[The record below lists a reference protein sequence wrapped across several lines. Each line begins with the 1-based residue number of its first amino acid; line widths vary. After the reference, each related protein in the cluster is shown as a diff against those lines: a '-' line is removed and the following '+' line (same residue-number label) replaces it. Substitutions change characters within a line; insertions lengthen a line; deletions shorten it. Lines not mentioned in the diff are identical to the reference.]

1 MFFFILIL
9 NFIFFSESLFSSES
23 KDLYLENIV
32 VKSTRSQTNIYQLG
46 SSLNIITSKQIS
58 DRGYTFVNEA
68 LEGISGL
75 TINQAGAFGGT
86 ATLRIRGASSDQTL
100 VLVDGVSV
108 NDPSSPGGG
117 FDFSNY
123 LTSNI
128 ERIEILKSSQSTLWG
143 SDAIGGII
151 NIITKDLKLNPMLNF
166 VLEKGSH
173 ETTKLG
179 SNFNIIKDSNK
190 VLIAANLYSS
200 KGISKAEKK
209 DGNSEKDGF
218 GSKSYLIKTSH
229 DFFKTKF
236 STNLNYTESD
246 IDFDSYGFVTGV
258 QDGDENTK
266 AKQFN
271 WNLSAKNLSL
281 DNNFTNTFMYG
292 YSKITRRYFS
302 NNIQNFFAEGK
313 RDFFRYVGNYN
324 INKNNFITYGF
335 EKEDLSAVDF
345 SFETKSFF
353 MLYEV
358 IPFNGLGL
366 SFGVREDKRKNSSN
380 KSTSKITAFL
390 DLSENWRLTSNWGE
404 GFKLPTIFQS
414 TFYCCG
420 GLEPNKQLLPEIS
433 EGYEFGLN
441 YNSNRIIK
449 NLNITYFNQKIS
461 NLIDFSY
468 LIGSYEN
475 IKKVI
480 SDGLEFNFI
489 LSPNESIIISG
500 NISYTDANNELGLR
514 LFRIPKNK
522 AKIDMDFLISEKTKI
537 SFSTYYN
544 GSELDSRSNIDEWV
558 RSDLTFSRK
567 LNKGKELYLKVK
579 NIFDEDY
586 QDVYGYGTEG
596 LSIYIGLR
604 LNYN

>member
-1 MFFFILIL
+1 M
-9 NFIFFSESLFSSES
+9 FSSES
-23 KDLYLENIV
+23 KDLYIENIV

-46 SSLNIITSKQIS
+46 SSLDIITSKLIS
-58 DRGYTFVNEA
+58 DRGYTFVSEA

-75 TINQAGAFGGT
+75 TVSQTGALGGT

-151 NIITKDLKLNPMLNF
+151 NIITKDLKLNPMINF

-190 VLIAANLYSS
+190 VLIAANLYNS

-229 DFFKTKF
+229 DFLSAKF

-246 IDFDSYGFVTGV
+246 IDYDSYGFVTGV

-281 DNNFTNTFMYG
+281 DDNFTNTFMYG
-292 YSKITRRYFS
+292 FSKITRRYFS

-335 EKEDLSAVDF
+335 EKEDLSAIDF

-353 MLYEV
+353 ILYEV
-358 IPFNGLGL
+358 IPFDGLGL
-366 SFGVREDKRKNSSN
+366 SFGVRDDKRKNSSN
-380 KSTSKITAFL
+380 KSTTKITAFL

-420 GLEPNKQLLPEIS
+420 GLGPNKQLLPEIS

-441 YNSNRIIK
+441 YNSNKIIK

-468 LIGSYEN
+468 LLGSYEN

-558 RSDLTFSRK
+558 RSDLAFSSK

-596 LSIYIGLR
+596 LSFYIGLR